1 VAGMTEILAELLVRR
16 APALKRQPSVK
27 QMLSM
32 AYTRSGK
39 RGHRSWRKVAA
50 DLGVAEST
58 LRRWRHGESI
68 STRKLSHLQEVT
80 QAARPGP
87 TRRAVPPDH
96 SVVIT
101 WTFDGRTRDVAG
113 ANLALAPGTLKACQ
127 EQFMAGDD
135 RAATRTFLA
144 GIGDPWYQS
153 RFSAHQEAEEKKEH
167 EKAVDEEEE
176 PEEEEYEAYYD
187 DLYYEDAVVDEDDYF
202 EGVHAASGS

>member
-1 VAGMTEILAELLVRR
+1 MAGLTEILAGLLVRR
-16 APALKRQPSVK
+16 PAAPRRQPSVK

-58 LRRWRHGESI
+58 LRRWRHGEPI
-68 STRKLSHLQEVT
+68 SMRKLGHLQDVT
-80 QAARPGP
+80 QTARGGP
-87 TRRAVPPDH
+87 KRRTVPAD
-96 SVVIT
+96 SAVVIT

-113 ANLALAPGTLKACQ
+113 ANLHLAGGTLRSVQDA
-127 EQFMAGDD
+127 FMAGND
-135 RAATRTFLA
+135 RAATRAFLE

-153 RFSAHQEAEEKKEH
+153 RFAAHQEAEEKKEH
-167 EKAVDEEEE
+167 EKDAEEDEEEDE
-176 PEEEEYEAYYD
+176 YYEEYYD

-202 EGVHAASGS
+202 EGVHAASASG